1 MDQCNESLYFMPKSR
16 AQKSK
21 ISLLS
26 LARRGGR
33 KTLGSEPRSGRPTC
47 SLVRRSHAR
56 TADEIRNDFGAD
68 ATVFTTTFS
77 DFVFLVHGGRTT
89 SKVRTAQAAT
99 RDAGEGLWTELATG
113 FAYRHHET
121 DAAPINPRRK
131 NRERKSRRQ
140 LAPVRHISRLG
151 AKKRGGLFIFSVRT
165 SLWSNAYGCSFRR
178 CAVVISPLR
187 LKIPS

>member
-47 SLVRRSHAR
+47 SLVRRSLAR

-99 RDAGEGLWTELATG
+99 
-113 FAYRHHET
+113 
-121 DAAPINPRRK
+121 
-131 NRERKSRRQ
+131 
-140 LAPVRHISRLG
+140 PVRGCGRSSQPVSLIATTRLTPRQSIQDE
-151 AKKRGGLFIFSVRT
+151 KTESE
-165 SLWSNAYGCSFRR
+165 NP
-178 CAVVISPLR
+178 VVN
-187 LKIPS
+187 